1 MPIERRNCESISGS
15 LAACG
20 SAVSGLI
27 ERDRRTHYT
36 RKGGTMRQ
44 ITSLHRT
51 LVVLAVGLLA
61 LAAPLVAYA
70 DGGVPGHG

>member
-1 MPIERRNCESISGS
+1 MEITRRNCSAISHS

-20 SAVSGLI
+20 WAVRGPI
-27 ERDRRTHYT
+27 ERDRRNHEPG
-36 RKGGTMRQ
+36 KGGTMRR

-61 LAAPLVAYA
+61 LAAPLVASA
-70 DGGVPGHG
+70 GGPGPSGG